1 MVEKQGVKSLLYI
14 EGEFI
19 VQFARKYNKLRESN
33 ALKATSKARRKKYK
47 DIIKEMGECQITLKD
62 ISKGEKLEGLA
73 YLLDKNGATLDEY
86 VVLQQYS
93 NAIYDRSTK
102 AAEFL
107 RDSAGEKPSTTV
119 DLNDGR
125 TSGLAQ
131 MSLEELQEMRDLL
144 KKQANKVE

>member
-1 MVEKQGVKSLLYI
+1 MKFKS
-14 EGEFI
+14 
-19 VQFARKYNKLRESN
+19 KYNALRETGALN
-33 ALKATSKARRKKYK
+33 AMNKAKRKKYK
-47 DIIKEMGECQITLKD
+47 DIIREMGECQITLKD

-107 RDSAGEKPSTTV
+107 RDSAGEKPSTQV
-119 DLNDGR
+119 DVNGR
-125 TSGLAQ
+125 VESGISA
-131 MSLEELQEMRDLL
+131 MSTEELTELLALL
-144 KKQANKVE
+144 KSSNKAE